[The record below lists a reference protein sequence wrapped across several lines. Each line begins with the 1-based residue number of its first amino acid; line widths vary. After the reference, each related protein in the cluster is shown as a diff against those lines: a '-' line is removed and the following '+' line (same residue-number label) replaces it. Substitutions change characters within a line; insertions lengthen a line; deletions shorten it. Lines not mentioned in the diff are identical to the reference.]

1 MQQPRFTLNSLV
13 IVVSIFTAITFFI
26 TLTVVNLA
34 DWSAVNDYFP
44 IEGTDLGILY
54 SDEKPSGIYR
64 GYANS
69 GDLMLEGEFSHDWGI
84 VRYDDRLFL
93 NEYRATDLGFMT
105 SRLVRVDMDTFEEE
119 VLIEDATLRGACR
132 SGELVCIR
140 TEMPPS
146 NFPGTNAFCQLYGM
160 ASGLLPIDE
169 TTSVIFVDPES
180 GEVVLTLNGD
190 DAEARDF
197 EARYL
202 DRTLEEML

>member
-84 VRYDDRLFL
+84 VRHDDRLFL

-105 SRLVRVDMDTFEEE
+105 SRLVRVDLDTFEEE
-119 VLIEDATLRGACR
+119 VMIEDAALRGACR

-140 TEMPPS
+140 TAMPPS

-160 ASGLLPIDE
+160 TSGMLPIE
-169 TTSVIFVDPES
+169 EATSVIFVDPES
-180 GEVVLTLNGD
+180 GEVVLTLAGD
-190 DAEARDF
+190 DAEAGDF